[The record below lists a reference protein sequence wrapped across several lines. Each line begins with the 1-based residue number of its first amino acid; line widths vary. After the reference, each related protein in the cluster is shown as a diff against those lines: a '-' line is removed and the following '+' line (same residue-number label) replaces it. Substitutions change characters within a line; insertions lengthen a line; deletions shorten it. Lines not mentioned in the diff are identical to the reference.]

1 MASYNRVHTRQHQG
15 SLSQLITRGV
25 VVLITITIAITI
37 TSAVAAAVAAA
48 AAAAAA
54 CALPRLD
61 GRIESAR
68 SGRCSNYRQQR

>member
-25 VVLITITIAITI
+25 VVLITITITI
-37 TSAVAAAVAAA
+37 TSAVAAA

-54 CALPRLD
+54 AACTLARLD